1 MTVLAEIAPRV
12 ALARDQWL
20 AEQARQAAARE
31 QAARA
36 RAAAEARVAHKQ
48 WLVEHR
54 ELQLLR
60 ACASRRRGWIAARA
74 RKLDQARR
82 ELALAQTLCNE
93 RALA

>member
-1 MTVLAEIAPRV
+1 MTVLAEITPRL

-20 AEQARQAAARE
+20 AEQARQAAERG

-36 RAAAEARVAHKQ
+36 RARAEERVAHKQ

-82 ELALAQTLCNE
+82 ELALAQTLSRGE
-93 RALA
+93 A